1 MHRLVERPDLQL
13 GRRRGGGGPAPSL
26 PRGDNSSA
34 AAGNSFTSWQHPVV
48 QLTKAILASL
58 VCSISIEIFGYA
70 CLQVIL
76 YYRIIEE
83 TTKVLWA
90 ELELGFCKHST
101 FLDKINV

>member
-1 MHRLVERPDLQL
+1 MLILVFISAQVERPDLQL
-13 GRRRGGGGPAPSL
+13 GRRGGRRRAPSL

-76 YYRIIEE
+76 
-83 TTKVLWA
+83 
-90 ELELGFCKHST
+90 
-101 FLDKINV
+101 